1 MKNRPFASRKKYRF
15 FKKRKEHINLLKSL
29 SLLNLR
35 EQLFPAQLVPFV
47 TNLHL
52 GKERDLLKKCHNST

>member
-1 MKNRPFASRKKYRF
+1 MLKN
-15 FKKRKEHINLLKSL
+15 L

-52 GKERDLLKKCHNST
+52 GKERGLLKKCHNSA